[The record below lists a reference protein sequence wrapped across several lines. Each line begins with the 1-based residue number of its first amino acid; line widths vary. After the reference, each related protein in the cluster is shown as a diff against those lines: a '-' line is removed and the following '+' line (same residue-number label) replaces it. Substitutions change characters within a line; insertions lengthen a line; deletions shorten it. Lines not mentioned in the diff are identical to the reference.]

1 MDILDVPVS
10 YGDKGVRGFGCTVV
24 LFSIGHKFVG
34 NQTNMTKD
42 RIEKLSFSLNLFC
55 VLFSFFFFY
64 VLDIVYLM
72 FEDVLSENAVTMVNK
87 FGQKYHCMLPV
98 QVWLYFIYNWNL
110 RRYFF
115 LLFFFS
121 EKERRL
127 FFFSVLIIKIPE
139 LS

>member
-115 LLFFFS
+115 LLFFF
-121 EKERRL
+121 
-127 FFFSVLIIKIPE
+127 F
-139 LS
+139 